1 MDQDELADK
10 YDAVLNGEKVED
22 EEQRTYTY
30 DELLNLSFIKCIKVA
45 SLHRCTQI
53 LFHKIWRLNKFTES
67 QRKNFKCR

>member
-30 DELLNLSFIKCIKVA
+30 DELLNLSFIKSLRSNIAHNFTKVKLA
-45 SLHRCTQI
+45 REQI
-53 LFHKIWRLNKFTES
+53 RDMQEN
-67 QRKNFKCR
+67 

>member
-30 DELLNLSFIKCIKVA
+30 IGARTNTRHARKLKCFGFLIMSLLF
-45 SLHRCTQI
+45 
-53 LFHKIWRLNKFTES
+53 
-67 QRKNFKCR
+67 

>member
-30 DELLNLSFIKCIKVA
+30 DELLNLSFIKSLRSSVAHKFYFIKFGA
-45 SLHRCTQI
+45 
-53 LFHKIWRLNKFTES
+53 
-67 QRKNFKCR
+67 

>member
-30 DELLNLSFIKCIKVA
+30 IGAWTNLRKANEKSLNAVNKMAFRFVLTLYKLKLNIGIVYITTKV
-45 SLHRCTQI
+45 
-53 LFHKIWRLNKFTES
+53 
-67 QRKNFKCR
+67 